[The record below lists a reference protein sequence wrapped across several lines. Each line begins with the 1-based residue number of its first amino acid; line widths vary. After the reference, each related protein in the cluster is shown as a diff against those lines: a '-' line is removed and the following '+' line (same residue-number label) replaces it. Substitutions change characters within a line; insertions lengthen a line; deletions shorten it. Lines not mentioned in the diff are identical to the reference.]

1 MFPNNNLKLEVK
13 LQIALRIL
21 RAMLYRFHDEE
32 RENVREIVYGGDPLL
47 GTMRSSRG
55 GKEGQTESSPPPSIF
70 RTIDAGSHKAVN
82 ETNKRKI
89 IVARA

>member
-55 GKEGQTESSPPPSIF
+55 GRRVKRNPPPPSIF